1 MEKKILAT
9 IEEAVHNGDTAGANV
24 LVIKDGKESAYC
36 GYGMR
41 DIENRLPIERDTIF
55 RLYSQTK
62 PITAA
67 AAVSLME
74 KGKLDAGAWLSDY
87 LPEYAVSYVRRNGE
101 RVPAHKHITV
111 GDLLNMTSGIPYPCE
126 DSEGGKHSGAG
137 VRTDAFTATPA
148 ACATTLRCRSRT
160 SKRRR
165 TLRSFLKPRCAQ
177 SGSAA

>member
-111 GDLLNMTSGIPYPCE
+111 GDLLNRPPVYRIPARTARVESTAARFSGRLSRSCIPIRRSQRLNSRGRCLRESFALSLAKGSCTALLLTS
-126 DSEGGKHSGAG
+126 
-137 VRTDAFTATPA
+137 
-148 ACATTLRCRSRT
+148 
-160 SKRRR
+160 
-165 TLRSFLKPRCAQ
+165 
-177 SGSAA
+177 

>member
-126 DSEGGKHSGAG
+126 DSEGGKHSGRSCIPIRRSQRLNSRGRCLRESFALSLAKG
-137 VRTDAFTATPA
+137 SCTA
-148 ACATTLRCRSRT
+148 LLLT
-160 SKRRR
+160 S
-165 TLRSFLKPRCAQ
+165 
-177 SGSAA
+177 

>member
-87 LPEYAVSYVRRNGE
+87 LPEYAVSYEIGRASCRE
-101 RVPAHKHITV
+101 RV
-111 GDLLNMTSGIPYPCE
+111 
-126 DSEGGKHSGAG
+126 
-137 VRTDAFTATPA
+137 
-148 ACATTLRCRSRT
+148 
-160 SKRRR
+160 
-165 TLRSFLKPRCAQ
+165 
-177 SGSAA
+177 